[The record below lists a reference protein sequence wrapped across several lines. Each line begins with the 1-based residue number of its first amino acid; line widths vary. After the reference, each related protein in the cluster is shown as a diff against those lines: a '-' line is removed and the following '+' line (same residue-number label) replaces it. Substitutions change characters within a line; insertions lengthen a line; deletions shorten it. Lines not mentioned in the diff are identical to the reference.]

1 MNNLFLTREQASLLT
16 YEECQQ
22 RLKAITKQ
30 YAVDKPLM
38 PRISEIWP
46 ILDDIVD
53 TILYLEDRIKGYED
67 PRIPSM
73 DPTASDV
80 PIPAAK
86 PAPPKPTGP
95 KQVRRRRKFR
105 VGDVIYLSVMD
116 ASEKLG
122 LKEHTLRN
130 YVTRDP
136 KKYGYL
142 D

>member
-1 MNNLFLTREQASLLT
+1 MTLFLTKEQASLLT

-22 RLKAITKQ
+22 RLKDITRL

-67 PRIPSM
+67 PRIFSM
-73 DPTASDV
+73 DPTATE
-80 PIPAAK
+80 IPVSK
-86 PAPPKPTGP
+86 PVPPKPTTP

-105 VGDVIYLSVMD
+105 VGDVIYLSVVD
-116 ASEKLG
+116 ASERLG

-130 YVTRDP
+130 YVTRHPD
-136 KKYGYL
+136 KYGYL